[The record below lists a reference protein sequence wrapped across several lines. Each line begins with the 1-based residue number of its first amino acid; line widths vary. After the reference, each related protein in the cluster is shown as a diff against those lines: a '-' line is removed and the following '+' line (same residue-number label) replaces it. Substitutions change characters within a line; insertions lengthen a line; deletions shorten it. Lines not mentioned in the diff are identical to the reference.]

1 MKVILVLG
9 CWGNQN
15 NGLCLCSGI
24 ENEILD
30 LTLKT
35 ERNKEIVD
43 YLDINFKICDR
54 PLYNNIHTAIW
65 NIQEKF
71 SEKGNNVFKEPY
83 FKSLEEFCIFHAKCG
98 LFLRLEIKE

>member
-43 YLDINFKICDR
+43 YLDINSSSAE
-54 PLYNNIHTAIW
+54 NISFFI
-65 NIQEKF
+65 KPP
-71 SEKGNNVFKEPY
+71 GCLD
-83 FKSLEEFCIFHAKCG
+83 LE
-98 LFLRLEIKE
+98 